1 MDTTTLRLEVGGEP
15 GNLDARTLLARQAF
29 EQGRPGEALRELL
42 FVRERRSLPNS
53 DARLLSRLLLRRGEA
68 RLAVGDSGALSDLRV
83 AKELG
88 ALVDTK
94 SMSGSYALCAVAALR
109 HSSEFRQTEAK
120 ACLTAMDAN
129 AVHRRW
135 DQLDG
140 LALAELE
147 ALWDWFSA
155 AGAKRRALEVAQGY
169 VNQGGQDAKRLER
182 WRTLHEWWFGSN
194 RPLLPE
200 QAAAMAGPPRTP
212 LERFAEEL
220 TQQFSER
227 SARPET
233 LAKDWGVTE
242 WQGDLTDII
251 RGYQDDP
258 ALADRRARRFVDAS
272 VYSASKAAFAS
283 ELFHRL
289 GDPGR
294 ARDWAQE
301 LAVAAPGLPAA
312 VEAAGHAHAVSGQ
325 PERAGVFYT
334 AAAAASGDGGATWA
348 RAARAYRMGGQPLA
362 AVAAGR
368 RALGLTAKGWDMLLL
383 FELQISQATLGRQ
396 EQAAKTREA
405 LWNRF
410 PDAER
415 SAARTLVKGLSN
427 ATGPGRFSSLL
438 GPIRSQLGFAESAT
452 AR

>member
-1 MDTTTLRLEVGGEP
+1 M
-15 GNLDARTLLARQAF
+15 
-29 EQGRPGEALRELL
+29 
-42 FVRERRSLPNS
+42 
-53 DARLLSRLLLRRGEA
+53 
-68 RLAVGDSGALSDLRV
+68 AVGDSGALSDLRV

-94 SMSGSYALCAVAALR
+94 RMSESYALCAVAALR
-109 HSSEFRQTEAK
+109 HSSEFRQSEAI
-120 ACLTAMDAN
+120 ACLAAMDAN
-129 AVHRRW
+129 AVYRRW
-135 DQLDG
+135 NRLDG

-147 ALWDWFSA
+147 TLWDWFSD
-155 AGAKRRALEVAQGY
+155 AGAKRRALEVAQRY
-169 VNQGGQDAKRLER
+169 AEQGGQDAERLAR
-182 WRTLHEWWFGSN
+182 WRTLHEWWFGRN

-200 QAAAMAGPPRTP
+200 QAAAMAGPPSTA
-212 LERFAEEL
+212 LQRFAQDL
-220 TQQFSER
+220 TQEFSER
-227 SARPET
+227 PVRPET
-233 LAKDWGVTE
+233 LATDWGMSA
-242 WQGDLTDII
+242 WQSDLADII

-258 ALADRRARRFVDAS
+258 ALADRRARRFVDES
-272 VYSASKAAFAS
+272 VYSVSKAAFVS

-289 GDPGR
+289 GDSGR

-301 LAVAAPGLPAA
+301 LAIAAPGLPAA

-362 AVAAGR
+362 SVAAGR
-368 RALGLTAKGWDMLLL
+368 RALGLTAKGWDLLLL
-383 FELQISQATLGRQ
+383 FELQISQGTLGRQ

-410 PDAER
+410 PDSER
-415 SAARTLVKGLSN
+415 SAARNLVAGLPN

>member
-1 MDTTTLRLEVGGEP
+1 MALGDS
-15 GNLDARTLLARQAF
+15 
-29 EQGRPGEALRELL
+29 EALR
-42 FVRERRSLPNS
+42 
-53 DARLLSRLLLRRGEA
+53 
-68 RLAVGDSGALSDLRV
+68 DLRT

-94 SMSGSYALCAVAALR
+94 RMSESYALCAVAALR
-109 HSSEFRQTEAK
+109 HSSEFRQTKAS
-120 ACLTAMDAN
+120 ACLMAMDAD
-129 AVHRRW
+129 VVYRRW
-135 DQLDG
+135 DRLDG

-147 ALWDWFSA
+147 TLWDWFSD

-169 VNQGGQDAKRLER
+169 VNQGGQDAQRLQR
-182 WRTLHEWWFGSN
+182 WRTLHEWWFGDS

-200 QAAAMAGPPRTP
+200 KAAVLAGPPRTAF
-212 LERFAEEL
+212 ERFADEL
-220 TQQFSER
+220 AREFSGL

-233 LAKDWGVTE
+233 LARDWGVPD
-242 WQGDLTDII
+242 WQSDLGDII

-258 ALADRRARRFVDAS
+258 ALADRLARRFVDAS
-272 VYSASKAAFAS
+272 VYAVSKAAFVS

-301 LAVAAPGLPAA
+301 LAAAAPGLPAA
-312 VEAAGHAHAVSGQ
+312 VEAAGHAHAVSGE

-348 RAARAYRMGGQPLA
+348 RAARAYRKGGQPLA
-362 AVAAGR
+362 SVAAGR

-383 FELQISQATLGRQ
+383 YELQISQRTLGRQ
-396 EQAAKTREA
+396 EQAAKTQEA

-410 PDAER
+410 PEAER
-415 SAARTLVKGLSN
+415 SAARTLVAGLAN
-427 ATGPGRFSSLL
+427 DTGPGRVSSLL